1 MDKIN
6 MNRWLLDFV
15 RTNTA
20 VSQIESDRPEGFMK
34 IYRRVARLGL
44 GAAAL
49 AAAAAGPAQD
59 KDFKPQRAS
68 AYSEVTKWPDF
79 SGVWSPDWSQL
90 FGPGGRAGPAKL
102 TPEAQ
107 AKLDAYN
114 AGKKQGEN
122 QQTSAAN
129 CLPNGMPQIMRQPY
143 PIEFIYSPGR
153 VTIFI
158 ESYSQARRIYIN
170 GQFPKNPEN
179 LFNGNSIGHWEGD
192 TLVVDTIGFTSESVI
207 SDGVPH
213 NDKMRI
219 EERIRKVS
227 PTRLVIDTT
236 ITDPGVL
243 AAPYS
248 YSQAFDKK
256 PDWQIR
262 EYVCEENDRDSADAQ
277 GRAHLDLGLD
287 ENGADP
293 FGPAPD
299 DSKGPP
305 AKGQ

>member
-1 MDKIN
+1 MK
-6 MNRWLLDFV
+6 FV
-15 RTNTA
+15 RR
-20 VSQIESDRPEGFMK
+20 VSCL
-34 IYRRVARLGL
+34 AA
-44 GAAAL
+44 GAAMLAL
-49 AAAAAGPAQD
+49 AAAAPAQNAS
-59 KDFKPQRAS
+59 FVPQRAS
-68 AYSEVTKWPDF
+68 AYNEVTKWPDF
-79 SGVWSPDWSQL
+79 GGVWSPDWSQL

-114 AGKKQGEN
+114 AAKKQGEH

-158 ESYSQARRIYIN
+158 ESYSQARRIYLDA
-170 GQFPKNPEN
+170 QFPKNPED

-192 TLVVDTIGFTSESVI
+192 TLVVDTVGFSPETVI

-219 EERIRKVS
+219 QERIHKVS
-227 PTRLVIDTT
+227 PVRLVIDTT

-243 AAPYS
+243 AAPYT

-262 EYVCEENDRDSADAQ
+262 EYVCEENDRDSADAE

-287 ENGADP
+287 SNGNDP
-293 FGPAPD
+293 FGPPSAD
-299 DSKGPP
+299 DKSQGSK
-305 AKGQ
+305 AK

>member
-1 MDKIN
+1 MK
-6 MNRWLLDFV
+6 FV
-15 RTNTA
+15 R
-20 VSQIESDRPEGFMK
+20 RPSCL
-34 IYRRVARLGL
+34 AA
-44 GAAAL
+44 GAAVLAL
-49 AAAAAGPAQD
+49 AAAAPAQNAS
-59 KDFKPQRAS
+59 FVPQRAS

-79 SGVWSPDWSQL
+79 GGVWSPDWSQL
-90 FGPGGRAGPAKL
+90 FGPGGRAGPTKL

-114 AGKKQGEN
+114 AAKKQGEH

-129 CLPNGMPQIMRQPY
+129 CLPNGMPEIMRQPY

-158 ESYSQARRIYIN
+158 ESYSQARRIYLDA
-170 GQFPKNPEN
+170 QFPKNPED

-192 TLVVDTIGFTSESVI
+192 TLVVDTVGFSPETVI

-219 EERIRKVS
+219 QERIHKVS
-227 PTRLVIDTT
+227 PVRLVIDTT

-243 AAPYS
+243 AAPYT

-262 EYVCEENDRDSADAQ
+262 EYVCEENDRDSADAE

-287 ENGADP
+287 SNGNDP
-293 FGPAPD
+293 FGPPSAD
-299 DSKGPP
+299 DKSQGSK
-305 AKGQ
+305 AK

>member
-1 MDKIN
+1 MHID
-6 MNRWLLDFV
+6 
-15 RTNTA
+15 
-20 VSQIESDRPEGFMK
+20 
-34 IYRRVARLGL
+34 RRVARLAVGV
-44 GAAAL
+44 AAL
-49 AAAAAGPAQD
+49 ALAATAPAQNS
-59 KDFKPQRAS
+59 KFVPQRAT

-90 FGPGGRAGPAKL
+90 FGPGGRAGPTAL
-102 TPEAQ
+102 TPEAK

-114 AGKKQGEN
+114 AAKKQGEH
-122 QQTSAAN
+122 QQTAAAN
-129 CLPNGMPQIMRQPY
+129 CLPNGMPEIMRQPY
-143 PIEFIYSPGR
+143 PIEFLYSPGR

-170 GQFPKNPEN
+170 GQFPKNPEP

-192 TLVVDTIGFTSESVI
+192 TLVVDTNGFSPATVI
-207 SDGVPH
+207 ADGVPH
-213 NDKMRI
+213 NDQMRI
-219 EERIRKVS
+219 QERIYKVS

-243 AAPYS
+243 AAPYK

-262 EYVCEENDRDSADAQ
+262 EYVCEENDRDSADAE

-287 ENGADP
+287 NKDDDP
-293 FGPAPD
+293 FGPPPD
-299 DSKGPP
+299 DKTAP

>member
-1 MDKIN
+1 MHID
-6 MNRWLLDFV
+6 
-15 RTNTA
+15 
-20 VSQIESDRPEGFMK
+20 
-34 IYRRVARLGL
+34 RRVARLAA
-44 GAAAL
+44 GAALLVL
-49 AAAAAGPAQD
+49 AAAAPAQD
-59 KDFKPQRAS
+59 KSFVPARAS
-68 AYSEVTKWPDF
+68 AYGEVTKWPDW

-114 AGKKQGEN
+114 AAKKKGEH

-158 ESYSQARRIYIN
+158 ESYSQARRIYLN
-170 GQFPKNPEN
+170 AQFPKDPED
-179 LFNGNSIGHWEGD
+179 LFNGNSIGHWDGD
-192 TLVVDTIGFTSESVI
+192 TLVVDTIGFSPETVI

-213 NDKMRI
+213 NDQMKI
-219 EERIRKVS
+219 EERIHKVS

-243 AAPYS
+243 AAPYT
-248 YSQAFDKK
+248 YSQAFDRKD
-256 PDWQIR
+256 DWQIR
-262 EYVCEENDRDSADAQ
+262 EYVCEENDRDSADAE

-287 ENGADP
+287 NNGADP
-293 FGPAPD
+293 FGPPAAT
-299 DSKGPP
+299 
-305 AKGQ
+305 AKGTKKGK

>member
-1 MDKIN
+1 M
-6 MNRWLLDFV
+6 
-15 RTNTA
+15 
-20 VSQIESDRPEGFMK
+20 QIH
-34 IYRRVARLGL
+34 RRVTRLGL
-44 GAAAL
+44 GAVALAL
-49 AAAAAGPAQD
+49 AATAPAQD
-59 KDFKPQRAS
+59 SAFVPQRATS
-68 AYSEVTKWPDF
+68 YSEVTKWPDW

-102 TPEAQ
+102 TPEVQ

-114 AGKKQGEN
+114 AAKKKGEH
-122 QQTSAAN
+122 QQTAAAN
-129 CLPNGMPQIMRQPY
+129 CLPNGMPEIMRQPY
-143 PIEFIYSPGR
+143 PIEFLYSPGR

-158 ESYSQARRIYIN
+158 ESYSQVRRIYLDA
-170 GQFPKNPEN
+170 QFPKSPED

-192 TLVVDTIGFTSESVI
+192 TLVVDTVGFSPETMI

-219 EERIRKVS
+219 QERIHKVS
-227 PTRLVIDTT
+227 PSRLVIDTT

-256 PDWQIR
+256 ADWQIR
-262 EYVCEENDRDSADAQ
+262 EYVCEENDRDSADAE

-287 ENGADP
+287 SNGDDP
-293 FGPAPD
+293 FGPPAAND
-299 DSKGPP
+299 KSQKKG
-305 AKGQ
+305 K